1 MRHWKLILV
10 VVFFTIFGLLQKTS
24 ADSGTPPL
32 SNSGAPG
39 EQNCTNC
46 HNSFPANTG
55 KGQVAVVGL
64 PREYVAGMTYNLT
77 VILADPEATRWGFEL
92 SIIDDKGGSTG
103 NLTSA
108 DETISVVKSVN
119 VGSTSR
125 DYLVPTI
132 AGNFTG
138 RIDNAMWQ
146 FNWTAPSQYN
156 GPITFYLVGVA
167 ADGDG
172 TARGDDIYTITYGLK
187 LFEPKPPVLNFVNPP
202 RGPSTGM
209 TKVTLGGQNFRPG
222 VKVFLDGKDTSA
234 DLVNETTLSFFT
246 PAHDIGL
253 VDIRITNSDGMT
265 TLFPKVFE
273 YVVPPPPSP
282 TLLFVSPDN
291 GPTTGGTSVKL
302 SGTNFQRGA
311 RVIWDGR
318 ALATTYI
325 DTNFLMI
332 TTPLHDPGQIP
343 VVVINPDGQTV
354 QLDMA
359 FSYEGPIPAPIVKLS
374 TPETVISANGAP
386 TTIKWNIDSDGKPFQ
401 RLLLST
407 DGGRSFPIVLAGNLT
422 ANVNQFNWLPTPD
435 LVTDK
440 ARIRLEVTQP
450 EATVLDETVQ
460 DFKIVLAP
468 QIDLITPATAK
479 ADKTKLSMEIRGQ
492 GFSQGATV
500 EMDGVALKVVS
511 VTSTVIKVKKVPH
524 TVPGYHFIRVRNANG
539 GISKTFLFTV
549 AQ

>member
-24 ADSGTPPL
+24 ADSGIPPL
-32 SNSGAPG
+32 GNSGAPG
-39 EQNCTNC
+39 EQNCSSC
-46 HNSFPANTG
+46 HNSFANNTG
-55 KGQVAVVGL
+55 RGQIAVIGL
-64 PREYVAGMTYNLT
+64 PRDYVAGMTYNLT
-77 VILADPEATRWGFEL
+77 VVLADPEATRWGFEL
-92 SIIDDKGGSTG
+92 AIIDDKGGSIG
-103 NLTSA
+103 NLVSD
-108 DETISVVKSVN
+108 DETLAVVKSQN

-138 RIDNAMWQ
+138 RIDNAMWK
-146 FNWTAPSQYN
+146 FTWTAPTQYN
-156 GPITFYLVGVA
+156 GNIAFYAVGVA
-167 ADGDG
+167 ADGDA
-172 TARGDDIYTITYGLK
+172 TPRGDDIYTIIYNLR

-222 VKVFLDGKDTSA
+222 VRVFFDGKDTSA
-234 DLVNETTLSFFT
+234 ELVNETTLALFT
-246 PAHDIGL
+246 PAHDVGL

-265 TLFPKVFE
+265 TLFSKAFE

-282 TLLFVSPDN
+282 SILFTSPSN

-302 SGTNFQRGA
+302 SGSNFQRGA
-311 RVIWDGR
+311 RVIFDTR
-318 ALATTYI
+318 EIPATYI

-343 VVVINPDGQTV
+343 VTVINPDGQST

-359 FSYEGPIPAPIVKLS
+359 FTYEGPIPPPMVKLLA
-374 TPETVISANGAP
+374 PETIISANGAP
-386 TTIKWNIDSDGKPFQ
+386 TTIKWNIDSNGSPFQ

-407 DGGRSFPIVLAGNLT
+407 DGGRSFPVVLASNLS
-422 ANVNQFNWLPTPD
+422 ANVKQFNWLPTSD

-440 ARIRLEVTQP
+440 ARIRLEVVQA
-450 EATVLDETVQ
+450 EASVSDETTQ
-460 DFKIVLAP
+460 DVKIVLAP

-479 ADKTKLSMEIRGQ
+479 ADKSKLLLEIRGQ
-492 GFSQGATV
+492 GFNQGATV
-500 EMDGVALKVVS
+500 EMDGIALKITS
-511 VTSTVIKVKKVPH
+511 ITSTVIKLKKVPH
-524 TVPGYHFIRVRNANG
+524 TVPGYHFIRVRNTNG
-539 GISKTFLFTV
+539 GVSRTYLFTV